1 MNGTANAGENARTG
15 TDESSEEKSTELIDK
30 AIIGVRYLGAG
41 LKRYV
46 EESDER

>member
-1 MNGTANAGENARTG
+1 MNNATRE
-15 TDESSEEKSTELIDK
+15 DESDHEKSTELIDK